1 MEEPASARLFDAC
14 AHVHDPRSANAR
26 HRLFDIFVIALC
38 AVISGAEGWED
49 MEEYGQAQA
58 EWFQQ
63 FLELPHGIP
72 SHDTFRRV
80 LSRLKPDEQ
89 TQCFVSW
96 TEALHESLDGEIVA
110 LDGKTLRRSF
120 DHAASKG
127 AIHMVSAWANA
138 HRLIVG
144 QRKVD
149 DKSNEITALPKL
161 LRMLELEGAI
171 VTIDAMGCQ
180 KEVAKTMTEQG
191 ADYVLALKDNHP
203 TLHGEVQLLFEDVKA
218 ERLDDITSERHTTI
232 DADHGRLE
240 TRHYWITSD
249 IECFG
254 VKGSWANITSVG
266 LVESHREVGGEVSIE
281 QRLFLTSLPCD
292 AVRFAQ
298 AVREHWGV
306 ENALHWVLEV
316 SFREDD
322 CRIRQG
328 HGAQNMAVLRHMALN
343 LLRQEGGHKRG
354 IKARRKRAGW
364 DRDYLFK
371 VLTGYAKCAY
381 PACPMRTARIA
392 QPYLRKTTEKK

>member
-1 MEEPASARLFDAC
+1 MEEPASARLFDSF
-14 AHVHDPRSANAR
+14 AHVRDPRRANAR

-49 MEEYGQAQA
+49 MEEYGYAQA

-63 FLELPHGIP
+63 FLDLPHGIP

-80 LSRLKPDEQ
+80 LSRLKPDEL
-89 TQCFVSW
+89 TQCFVNW
-96 TEALHESLDGEIVA
+96 TETLRESLDGEIVA
-110 LDGKTLRRSF
+110 IDGKTLRRSF
-120 DHAASKG
+120 DHAASQG

-138 HRLIVG
+138 HRLVLG
-144 QRKVD
+144 QLKVD
-149 DKSNEITALPKL
+149 DKSNEITAIPKL
-161 LRMLELEGAI
+161 LRMLELGGAI

-180 KEVAKTMTEQG
+180 KEIAKTITEQG

-203 TLHGEVQLLFEDVKA
+203 TLHEEAQLLFEDIKA
-218 ERLDDITSERHTTI
+218 ERLDAITAECHTTI

-249 IECFG
+249 IECLG
-254 VKGSWANITSVG
+254 VRGSWANITSVG
-266 LVESHREVGGEVSIE
+266 LVESHREVGGEVSSE

-306 ENALHWVLEV
+306 ENALHWVLDV

-343 LLRQEGGHKRG
+343 LLRREPGHKRG

-364 DRDYLFK
+364 DRDYLFR
-371 VLTGYAKCAY
+371 VFTG
-381 PACPMRTARIA
+381 
-392 QPYLRKTTEKK
+392 

>member
-1 MEEPASARLFDAC
+1 MSMEEPASARLFDAC

-381 PACPMRTARIA
+381 PVGHGRPRRVDRSGGGR
-392 QPYLRKTTEKK
+392 P

>member
-1 MEEPASARLFDAC
+1 MEDPASARLFDFF
-14 AHVHDPRSANAR
+14 AHVSDPRRANAR
-26 HRLFDIFVIALC
+26 HRLFDIVVIALC

-58 EWFQQ
+58 EWFKE

-80 LSRLKPDEQ
+80 LARLKPDEL

-96 TEALHESLDGEIVA
+96 TEALRESLDGDIIA
-110 LDGKTLRRSF
+110 IDGKTLRRSF
-120 DHAASKG
+120 DHAASQG

-138 HRLIVG
+138 HRLVLG
-144 QRKVD
+144 QLKVD
-149 DKSNEITALPKL
+149 DKSNEITAIPAL
-161 LRMLELEGAI
+161 LRMLELAGAI

-180 KEVAKTMTEQG
+180 KEIAKTITEQG
-191 ADYVLALKDNHP
+191 ADDVLALKDNHP
-203 TLHGEVQLLFEDVKA
+203 TLHGEGELLFEDIKA
-218 ERLDDITSERHTTI
+218 ERLDGITAARHTTV

-249 IECFG
+249 IECLG
-254 VKGSWANITSVG
+254 VKGSWANIASVG
-266 LVESHREVGGEVSIE
+266 LVESHREVSGQVSIE
-281 QRLFLTSLPCD
+281 QRFFLTSLPSD
-292 AVRFAQ
+292 AVRFGQ

-306 ENALHWVLEV
+306 ENSLHWVLDV

-328 HGAQNMAVLRHMALN
+328 HGAQNLAVLRHMALN
-343 LLRQEGGHKRG
+343 LLRREVGHKRG

-364 DRDYLFK
+364 DRDYLFQ
-371 VLTGYAKCAY
+371 VLTG
-381 PACPMRTARIA
+381 
-392 QPYLRKTTEKK
+392 

>member
-1 MEEPASARLFDAC
+1 MEEPASARLFDAF

-38 AVISGAEGWED
+38 AVIRGAQGWED
-49 MEEYGQAQA
+49 MEESSQAQA

-80 LSRLKPDEQ
+80 LSRLKPDEL
-89 TQCFVSW
+89 TQCLVRW
-96 TEALHESLDGEIVA
+96 TEALHESLDGESVA

-120 DHAASKG
+120 DPAASKG

-138 HRLIVG
+138 HRLVLG
-144 QRKVD
+144 QLKVD
-149 DKSNEITALPKL
+149 DKSNEITAIPTL

-180 KEVAKTMTEQG
+180 TEIAKTITEQG

-240 TRHYWITSD
+240 TRHSWSTSD
-249 IECFG
+249 IECLG
-254 VKGSWANITSVG
+254 VKGSWANITSAG
-266 LVESHREVGGEVSIE
+266 LVESHREVGGAVSIE

-298 AVREHWGV
+298 AVRQHWGV

-328 HGAQNMAVLRHMALN
+328 HGAPNMAVLRHMALN

-354 IKARRKRAGW
+354 IKARRQRAGW
-364 DRDYLFK
+364 DRDSLFK
-371 VLTGYAKCAY
+371 VLTG
-381 PACPMRTARIA
+381 
-392 QPYLRKTTEKK
+392 

>member
-1 MEEPASARLFDAC
+1 MAVVSVDGHLGEGMSMEEPASARLFDSFAY
-14 AHVHDPRSANAR
+14 VSDPRSANAR
-26 HRLFDIFVIALC
+26 HQLFDIFVIALC
-38 AVISGAEGWED
+38 AIISGAEGWED
-49 MEEYGQAQA
+49 MQEYGQAQV

-80 LSRLKPDEQ
+80 LSRLKLDEL

-96 TEALHESLDGEIVA
+96 TEALRESLDGEIVA
-110 LDGKTLRRSF
+110 IDGKTLRRSF

-138 HRLIVG
+138 NRLVLG
-144 QRKVD
+144 QLKVD
-149 DKSNEITALPKL
+149 DKSNEITAIPQL

-180 KEVAKTMTEQG
+180 KEIAKTITEQG

-203 TLHGEVQLLFEDVKA
+203 TLHGEVHLLFEDVK
-218 ERLDDITSERHTTI
+218 EGRLDHITAAHHTTT
-232 DADHGRLE
+232 DAAHGRLE

-249 IECFG
+249 IECLG
-254 VKGSWANITSVG
+254 VKGTWADITSVG
-266 LVESHREVGGEVSIE
+266 LVESHREVGGAVSSE
-281 QRLFLTSLPCD
+281 QRFFLTSLPCN

-306 ENALHWVLEV
+306 ENALHWVLDV

-328 HGAQNMAVLRHMALN
+328 NGAQNMAVLRHMALN
-343 LLRQEGGHKRG
+343 LLRRESGHKRG

-364 DRDYLFK
+364 DRDYLLQ
-371 VLTGYAKCAY
+371 VLTG
-381 PACPMRTARIA
+381 
-392 QPYLRKTTEKK
+392 